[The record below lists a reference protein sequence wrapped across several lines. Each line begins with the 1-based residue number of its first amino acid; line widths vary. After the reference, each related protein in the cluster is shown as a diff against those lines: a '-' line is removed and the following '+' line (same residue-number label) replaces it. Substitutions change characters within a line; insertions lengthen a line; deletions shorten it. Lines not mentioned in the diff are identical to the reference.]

1 MGGTADI
8 QTIPLTLLD
17 AVVTTAQSTRPP
29 GSPKISFIYTSGT
42 WVHGPNTEEFVTD
55 TTPLSNSLSAVKWR
69 PPVEQAVLKNEHV
82 NGIVIRPS
90 LLYGKS
96 ASMMEFVFEAAATGR
111 QVTWYGKPGGRFS
124 LIHTDDLA
132 DLYVRAVEKAP
143 ILGGLAI
150 DVSNDTTESVE
161 DFLQRLIQVSGAKGP
176 HGWIEPTNRMFEISY
191 ETGLEL
197 IFVWSVISA

>member
-1 MGGTADI
+1 
-8 QTIPLTLLD
+8 
-17 AVVTTAQSTRPP
+17 
-29 GSPKISFIYTSGT
+29 
-42 WVHGPNTEEFVTD
+42 
-55 TTPLSNSLSAVKWR
+55 
-69 PPVEQAVLKNEHV
+69 
-82 NGIVIRPS
+82 
-90 LLYGKS
+90 
-96 ASMMEFVFEAAATGR
+96 MMEFVFEAAATGR